1 MKDGGEGAVH
11 KMFPVVGSFLEL
23 LIQHQAISI
32 HKQRLRM
39 CLQKLSAFKLLT
51 PSLVTCICFV
61 SKINCLQKL

>member
-32 HKQRLRM
+32 HKT
-39 CLQKLSAFKLLT
+39 KASD
-51 PSLVTCICFV
+51 V
-61 SKINCLQKL
+61 SSEVVGF